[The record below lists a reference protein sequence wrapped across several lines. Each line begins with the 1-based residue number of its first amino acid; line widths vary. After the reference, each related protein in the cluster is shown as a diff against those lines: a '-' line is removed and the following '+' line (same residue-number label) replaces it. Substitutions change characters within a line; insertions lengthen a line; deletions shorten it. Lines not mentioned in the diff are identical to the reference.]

1 MYPIV
6 PDARSDDLSSPRRY
20 VRYGDGQRNN
30 GGIDRAQPT
39 ICACCVS
46 RRFLMRGP
54 TRGSRDGKVGCA
66 KRSSGGKNSSFS
78 YPYRFTLPSL
88 FVKIPFALKKST
100 RNSGEG
106 SQAVQ
111 GGGGKKRHRIDETR
125 QVTNNNLGR
134 GEREPP
140 LFLPFVSKISR
151 TMDAPPPPPP
161 GESAV
166 PPPDVRVP
174 RDQWISRPWNKRR
187 NGGTKGGREGAK
199 NGSRSVEVDRARLA
213 RCRCG
218 RAFRLSLSLPARA
231 PVKNN
236 ENSGRAP
243 QTD

>member
-1 MYPIV
+1 MEKW
-6 PDARSDDLSSPRRY
+6 DARKEAREEKIPPL
-20 VRYGDGQRNN
+20 
-30 GGIDRAQPT
+30 A
-39 ICACCVS
+39 
-46 RRFLMRGP
+46 
-54 TRGSRDGKVGCA
+54 
-66 KRSSGGKNSSFS
+66 FS
-78 YPYRFTLPSL
+78 HPYRFTLPSL

-134 GEREPP
+134 GERAAVVPSFCFENFPNDGCPSPSPP
-140 LFLPFVSKISR
+140 R
-151 TMDAPPPPPP
+151 
-161 GESAV
+161 ESAV

-218 RAFRLSLSLPARA
+218 RAFRLSLSLSLPGH
-231 PVKNN
+231 P
-236 ENSGRAP
+236 
-243 QTD
+243 